1 MPLFHVR
8 NSRREGI
15 VKIQPSK
22 INMKL
27 QKKLK
32 NCHSITLF
40 FHRQENLRSVFKS
53 AGTGHSHPLMRK
65 GCPSAFKNAGTDLSH
80 E

>member
-32 NCHSITLF
+32 NCHSIILF
-40 FHRQENLRSVFKS
+40 FHRQENLRKVNCQMPTKRVILIQMSQHDRGALL
-53 AGTGHSHPLMRK
+53 AGSIYE
-65 GCPSAFKNAGTDLSH
+65 C
-80 E
+80 